1 MSKLDSLDIKILQI
15 LQKDARI
22 THKELAAQLD
32 LSTTPV
38 FERVKKLER
47 KGYIKHY
54 SAVLDYEKL
63 GFGLVVFILVK
74 MQVHDNA
81 HIEQLIREVKKLEE
95 VVECYHITG
104 EHDYLLKIVIEDMNA
119 YQKFIRNKLSTIP
132 GIVHLNSS
140 IVMSIEKNENTLR
153 IQPKE

>member
-1 MSKLDSLDIKILQI
+1 MSKLDSLDIKILQL

-22 THKELAAQLD
+22 THKELATQLGP
-32 LSTTPV
+32 STTPV

-54 SAVLDYEKL
+54 AAVLDYEKL

-119 YQKFIRNKLSTIP
+119 YQKFIRNKLSAIP

-153 IQPKE
+153 ILSKE

>member
-1 MSKLDSLDIKILQI
+1 MINLDELDIKILQI
-15 LQKDARI
+15 LQQDARI
-22 THKELAAQLD
+22 THKELAAQLN

-54 SAVLDYEKL
+54 SAVLDYQKL

-74 MQVHDNA
+74 MQVHDNK
-81 HIEQLIREVKKLEE
+81 HIEQLIAEVKKLEE

-104 EHDYLLKIVIEDMNA
+104 EHDYLLKILIEDMNA
-119 YQKFIRNKLSTIP
+119 YQQFIRTKLSTIP
-132 GIVHLNSS
+132 GIVHMNSS
-140 IVMSIEKNENTLR
+140 IVMSTEKSENTVRL
-153 IQPKE
+153 QPKK